1 MNFIE
6 YSTNWADAEVQQGK
20 VMMGVGIL
28 LSIAFVLI
36 LRGENILLRGSL
48 IPLGLLLAVLIGY
61 GSYILYSRPAH
72 SKEIIMLYTK
82 NSGEAIKQEIAKHE
96 GDNKAGKL
104 LLRTYPILMLISV
117 IALIFVSSSYH
128 KGMALGFILFFVSA
142 FIIDTGFVS
151 RSARFLS
158 FLRQ

>member
-1 MNFIE
+1 
-6 YSTNWADAEVQQGK
+6 
-20 VMMGVGIL
+20 
-28 LSIAFVLI
+28 
-36 LRGENILLRGSL
+36 
-48 IPLGLLLAVLIGY
+48 
-61 GSYILYSRPAH
+61 
-72 SKEIIMLYTK
+72 MLYK
-82 NSGEAIKQEIAKHE
+82 KKSGEAIKLEIAKHE

-128 KGMALGFILFFVSA
+128 KGMALGFVLFFVSA

-151 RSARFLS
+151 RSDRFLS